1 MLRRFQD
8 PERISRHPA
17 TVHILAAE
25 KDPVPQ
31 SGSVQSVQE
40 AEVMLPENRRE
51 ELWKAETLEQLA
63 RAYWAYVTK
72 IVLGLIRVVYSSDS
86 TTVVLLSRRIPLL
99 RFHAPEFEVAEDG
112 SGGTVRWPIDR
123 GLLVAKEGEGRGA
136 LEISV
141 TQLPDDD
148 RTGPNCDRVHARVA
162 VENFY
167 PWLRGKGRFA
177 RIGAWIYARTQMTV
191 HVVVCNGFLRSL
203 SKLEFPEPMIAP
215 DASPE
220 QRSR

>member
-1 MLRRFQD
+1 MLRPFQD
-8 PERISRHPA
+8 NRRISRQPA

-31 SGSVQSVQE
+31 TGSVESVQE
-40 AEVMLPENRRE
+40 AEVMLPEHLRE
-51 ELWKAETLEQLA
+51 DLWKAETLERLA

-72 IVLGLIRVVYSSDS
+72 IVLGLIRIVYSPDS
-86 TTVVLLSRRIPLL
+86 TTVVLLSKRIPLL
-99 RFHAPEFEVAEDG
+99 RFHAPEFEVSTDG

-141 TQLPDDD
+141 TQLPDDE
-148 RTGPNCDRVHARVA
+148 RTGPDWDRVHARVA

-167 PWLRGKGRFA
+167 PWLRGKGSFA
-177 RIGAWIYARTQMTV
+177 RIGAWLYARTQLTI
-191 HVVVCNGFLRSL
+191 HVIVCNGFLRSL
-203 SKLEFPEPMIAP
+203 AKLEFPEPMVAP